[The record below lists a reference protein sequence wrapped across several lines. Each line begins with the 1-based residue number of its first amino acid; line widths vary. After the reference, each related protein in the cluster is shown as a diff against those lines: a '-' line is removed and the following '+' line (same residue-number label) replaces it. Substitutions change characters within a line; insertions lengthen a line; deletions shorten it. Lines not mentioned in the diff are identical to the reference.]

1 MASTHRE
8 RSTPSNP
15 RRVRRGFSLLEVIVA
30 VSILAVVGTLALP
43 RFFVVES
50 QREEKA
56 IVGVEDLLRMY
67 AFRNSAG
74 LQQVSL
80 HYIRDNSTLTLWI
93 MDLNPLDPE
102 GPMVWQQDRLSS
114 PIELPDEFIIESAL
128 ADGVPMSNDEW
139 TIATNPDGS
148 RPRIELFLQGKDKR
162 AQLVLENYTNS
173 PVRADDPR
181 ARVLQPIDLD
191 AEGGAYDPW

>member
-1 MASTHRE
+1 MPVAPNR
-8 RSTPSNP
+8 TPTASNP
-15 RRVRRGFSLLEVIVA
+15 RRFRRGFSLLEVIVA
-30 VSILAVVGTLALP
+30 CAILAVVGAFALP
-43 RFFVVES
+43 RFIVVGS

-56 IVGVEDLLRMY
+56 IVEVEDLLRMF

-80 HYIRDNSTLTLWI
+80 HYIRDSSSLTLWI

-102 GPMVWQQDRLSS
+102 GPRIWQQDRLSAAIDF
-114 PIELPDEFIIESAL
+114 PEGFVIERAM
-128 ADGVPMSNDEW
+128 ADGTPMADDEW

-148 RPRIELFLQGKDKR
+148 RPRIELVLRGEDR
-162 AQLVLENYTNS
+162 TAQLVLENFTNA
-173 PVRADDPR
+173 PVRADDPD